1 MRKLHGISY
10 EIYVPILVSTS
21 RRSFTAPRTS
31 FLAGGK
37 TGAAG
42 SGTLGSFGC
51 AGSATGGG
59 LGGGG
64 GATAA
69 ILDGKYSAKR

>member
-1 MRKLHGISY
+1 M
-10 EIYVPILVSTS
+10 V
-21 RRSFTAPRTS
+21 
-31 FLAGGK
+31 GGK

-59 LGGGG
+59 LGGGKG
-64 GATAA
+64 GTSAA
-69 ILDGKYSAKR
+69 IPDGNYSAKR